1 MANLNDI
8 AALADSLEKQRIAV
22 RQERCVRVRN
32 RHASCRR
39 CLDACPADALA
50 IEGNRV
56 AYAASLC
63 TACGACT
70 AVCPTEALLP
80 LEPAEAALREACDR
94 AAARADGTVAIA
106 CARIAS
112 KHGGDPDKYAE
123 VPCLGRVD
131 ESLMLQAAASGAS
144 RLVLVD
150 GDCPTCRYGPCG
162 RLAAEAAEDAAAII
176 AACAS
181 GFPIE
186 RMTGFPPELALEAP
200 EGRFGT
206 DRRGFFSE
214 TAAAVKE
221 TTLTA
226 ARTTLNQKLGGAAAE
241 EGLGQRLRVGS
252 RGSLPQYPMA
262 RRDAAL
268 DAIDALGLPAGD
280 SVGKR
285 LFGSVAVDTSLC
297 NGCGM
302 CATFCPA
309 GALRRVDGPDGKTLA
324 ALEFLASD
332 CVGCGL
338 CADVCWKDALVM
350 SHEVAPGQLF
360 SFEPV
365 AFPVDPANRASGPGL
380 GKSFIR

>member
-8 AALADSLEKQRIAV
+8 AALADSLEKPRIAV
-22 RQERCVRVRN
+22 QQERCVRVRN
-32 RHASCRR
+32 RHASCSR
-39 CLDACPADALA
+39 CLDACPSGALG
-50 IEGNRV
+50 IEDNRI

-70 AVCPTEALLP
+70 AVCPTEALRP

-94 AAARADGTVAIA
+94 AADCADGTVAIA

-112 KHGGDPDKYAE
+112 KRGGDPDKYAE

-150 GDCPTCRYGPCG
+150 GDCATCKYGPCG
-162 RLAAEAAEDAAAII
+162 RLAAEAAEDAAGI
-176 AACAS
+176 AASCGS
-181 GFPIE
+181 DFPIE
-186 RMTGFPPELALEAP
+186 RVTGFPPELALEAP

-226 ARTTLNQKLGGAAAE
+226 ARTTLNQKLGGAPAE
-241 EGLGQRLRVGS
+241 EGLGRRLRVGS
-252 RGSLPQYPMA
+252 GGSLPQYPMP

-268 DAIDALGLPAGD
+268 DAIDALGFPEGPT
-280 SVGKR
+280 VGRR
-285 LFGSVAVDTSLC
+285 LFGAVSIDPAAC

-302 CATFCPA
+302 CATFCPT
-309 GALRRVDGPDGKTLA
+309 GALRRVDGPDGKTLS

-338 CADVCWKDALVM
+338 CADVCWKDALDL
-350 SHEVAPGQLF
+350 SREVSPQQLF

-365 AFPVDPANRASGPGL
+365 SFPVDPANRASGPGL